1 MNSLVQQL
9 ALYATYHR
17 NQRNVITHCLG
28 IPMIILALD
37 ILLARP
43 VLGSVVLPITPA
55 LLLTVLFCVYYLK
68 SHLPL
73 GLVISAWLLVFV
85 AIGHAISGMSDTTWL
100 ASGILLLVV
109 GWVLQFIGH
118 YFEGRKPAFF
128 DDIRGL
134 LIGPGFIA
142 LEILAGLGL
151 MRELSQRVRSC
162 EKQIAAN

>member
-17 NQRNVITHCLG
+17 NQRNVFTHCLG

-43 VLGSVVLPITPA
+43 ALGNFIIPVTPA
-55 LLLTVLFCVYYLK
+55 LVLSALFCVYYLK
-68 SHLPL
+68 SHLAL
-73 GLVISAWLLVFV
+73 GLFISAWLLVFV
-85 AIGHAISGMSDTTWL
+85 AIGHALSALSDTVWL
-100 ASGILLLVV
+100 ASGLILLVV

-118 YFEGRKPAFF
+118 YYEGRKPAFF

-151 MRELSQRVRSC
+151 MRELSQRVQAC
-162 EKQIAAN
+162 EQQMAAK